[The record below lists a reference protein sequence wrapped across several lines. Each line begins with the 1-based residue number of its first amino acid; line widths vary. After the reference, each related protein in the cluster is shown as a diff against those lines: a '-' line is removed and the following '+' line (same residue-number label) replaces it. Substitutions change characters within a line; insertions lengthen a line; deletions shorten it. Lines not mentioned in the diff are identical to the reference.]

1 MDEEPQQCPISAF
14 VLPDG
19 ADAREAQAHV
29 ERIRVNELLR
39 YVESL
44 QKYLYV
50 LGNSPLTKGP

>member
-44 QKYLYV
+44 QKYSV
-50 LGNSPLTKGP
+50 RTWEQPLD